1 MSSAIGRHRAKRQ
14 QSTARRYAARAA
26 AGGATLALPIV
37 GYSAT
42 GALAAESTYT
52 IEAGDTLSQIAQD
65 EDVEGGWEA
74 LYEKNKSVIGD
85 DPNAIQVGDKLSLD
99 TSGDTS
105 TSTDA
110 SNASYGTDTSTEEAD
125 AVLPVPDDNPTASFE
140 ESGGSW
146 SSGEHSGQDWSVPTG
161 TGVKAAIGG
170 EVVTAGWD
178 DSFGYEVVIKHA
190 DGDYQQY
197 AHLSQ
202 IDVKVGENVGTGDR
216 IALSGATGNVTGPHL
231 HFEVRKTAEYGSAVD
246 PISWLADHGVTANV

>member
-1 MSSAIGRHRAKRQ
+1 MTSAIGRHRAHRKP
-14 QSTARRYAARAA
+14 STARRYAARAA

-52 IEAGDTLSQIAQD
+52 VEAGDTLSTIAAD
-65 EDVEGGWEA
+65 EDVDGGWKA

-85 DPNAIQVGDKLSLD
+85 DPNMIQVGDKLSLD
-99 TSGDTS
+99 TGDSGS
-105 TSTDA
+105 STDA
-110 SNASYGTDTSTEEAD
+110 SNASYGTGTSTEEAD
-125 AVLPVPDDNPTASFE
+125 AVLPVSDANPTAKFE
-140 ESGGSW
+140 QAGGTW

-161 TGVKAAIGG
+161 TKVKAAIGG
-170 EVVTAGWD
+170 EVVTAGYD

-190 DGDYQQY
+190 SGDYQQY

-202 IDVKVGENVGTGDR
+202 IDVKVGEKVGTGDR

-246 PISWLADHGVTANV
+246 PISWLADHGVKANS